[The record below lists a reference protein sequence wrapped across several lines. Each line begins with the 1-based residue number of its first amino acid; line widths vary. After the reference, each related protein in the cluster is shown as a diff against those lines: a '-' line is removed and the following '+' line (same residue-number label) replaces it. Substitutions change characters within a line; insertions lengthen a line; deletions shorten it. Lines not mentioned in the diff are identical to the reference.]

1 MLFVE
6 GARDREILSSWA
18 RRTAPVLVRCIEQN
32 SVIMGGRRPARAL
45 SEFQKRGG
53 AQAGLRGLIVLDRD
67 DLDLEGTAGSDHGAL
82 EEAGLEVFVW
92 SLRHVESYLLV
103 PAAIRRVLRL
113 DADDPIVERALS
125 ILISAEETAKGASRG
140 RSTSS
145 VHAKRMLGAG
155 GSLSEVLGVDLHA
168 GEIARA
174 MSADDLHP
182 DVRALFDRIGTLS
195 GLIEAGPEVVI
206 RK

>member
-1 MLFVE
+1 M
-6 GARDREILSSWA
+6 
-18 RRTAPVLVRCIEQN
+18 LVRCIEQN

-53 AQAGLRGLIVLDRD
+53 ARAGLRGLIVLDRD
-67 DLDLEGTAGSDHGAL
+67 DLEPEDAGVADHGDVT
-82 EEAGLEVFVW
+82 EAGLEVFVW

-103 PAAIRRVLRL
+103 PAAIRRVLRH
-113 DADDPIVERALS
+113 AEDDPIVERALS
-125 ILISAEETAKGASRG
+125 VLLSEEEATNGASRG
-140 RSTSS
+140 RSTGS

-174 MSADDLHP
+174 MAADDLHS
-182 DVRALFDRIGTLS
+182 DIRALFGRIGSLS
-195 GLIEAGPEVVI
+195 GLIDGGPEVVI